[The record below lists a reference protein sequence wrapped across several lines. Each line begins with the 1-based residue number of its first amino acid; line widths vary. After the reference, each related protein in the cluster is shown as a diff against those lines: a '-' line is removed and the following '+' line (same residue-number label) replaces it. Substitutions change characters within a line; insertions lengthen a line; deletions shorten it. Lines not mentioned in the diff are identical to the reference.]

1 MENEQESIAISEFKA
16 TCLKV
21 LERVRKTGN
30 SVLITRRG
38 DPIAVVTPPP
48 LPQKKESWLGM
59 YKIEGKIIGEI
70 LEKIY
75 TLQLEEKFENH
86 EEAIKLVCEILS
98 TTEQ

>member
-30 SVLITRRG
+30 SVLVTRRG

-48 LPQKKESWLGM
+48 LPPKKKSWLGM
-59 YKIEGKIIGEI
+59 YKIEGKIIGDI
-70 LEKIY
+70 LEPVIDDSDW
-75 TLQLEEKFENH
+75 E
-86 EEAIKLVCEILS
+86 VLS
-98 TTEQ
+98 Q

>member
-59 YKIEGKIIGEI
+59 YKIEGKIIGDI
-70 LEKIY
+70 LEPVIDDSDW
-75 TLQLEEKFENH
+75 E
-86 EEAIKLVCEILS
+86 VLS
-98 TTEQ
+98 Q

>member
-21 LERVRKTGN
+21 LERVKKTGN
-30 SVLITRRG
+30 SVLVTRRG

-59 YKIEGKIIGEI
+59 YKIEGKIIGDI
-70 LEKIY
+70 LEPVIDDSDW
-75 TLQLEEKFENH
+75 E
-86 EEAIKLVCEILS
+86 VLS
-98 TTEQ
+98 Q

>member
-30 SVLITRRG
+30 SVLVTRRG

-59 YKIEGKIIGEI
+59 YKIEGKIIGDI
-70 LEKIY
+70 LEPVIDDSDW
-75 TLQLEEKFENH
+75 E
-86 EEAIKLVCEILS
+86 VLS
-98 TTEQ
+98 Q